1 MQTTIHTLESLRK
14 IIRRLQKENEKLRL
28 CLEENGIEISETIS
42 QDILDEEDKF
52 DEDQGARIVPIKPN
66 IYMAKQFYGMF
77 WGRED
82 VYARRGKNGGYFP
95 QCKNRWDSAICPK
108 QQGESK
114 FCDEDCVG
122 RVWKPLDEKI
132 ILNHLL
138 GKEEDCTDVIGTYP
152 LLPDGT
158 CRFLV
163 FDFDN
168 HEKDSYKNDDANIDN
183 EWKTEVDSLRKI
195 CKINNIDA
203 LVERSRSGRGAHV
216 WIFFKE
222 AISAALARNFGLVLL
237 NKGAMEVNLTSF
249 KFYDRMYPSQDVLSK
264 LGNLVALPLQG
275 QALKEGNSA
284 FVDEDW
290 NAYNDQWQTLMQ
302 TQKVSKYEVETL
314 LKEWQIF
321 YESNNAVINQ
331 NLIYSPWKSDEKFKK
346 EYVVDGT
353 IHLKLSDGLYVDTLN
368 LKPAIQN
375 IIRRM
380 ATIDNPEYYKNQRI
394 GRSNYYNFK
403 TIYLGYDTD
412 GYIRIPRGLR
422 EKIILKCNEADISY
436 DIEDNR
442 QFGRPIRV
450 EFNGE
455 LRDEQ
460 KEAINNLLEK
470 DDGILSAAP
479 AFGKTVVSA
488 YIISRKKVST
498 LILIESASLLQQW
511 LDELNR
517 FLKIDEK
524 PPVYYTK
531 TGREK
536 IRESVIGTLVG
547 GQDKTTGIIDVA
559 MVGSAYKKGDFFS
572 KIEEYGLVIMDECH
586 HAASKQAQAVLNRIK
601 SKYVYGVSATPQRSD
616 RLEQINYMLLGPIR
630 HEYSS
635 KMQADEQGTDR
646 YVYPRFTRVVNISGK
661 ELSIHE
667 ADDLI
672 VNNLDRTSMI
682 VNDVKECIAD
692 GRTPVILVKLKKHVK
707 LLSDALTGIADHVF
721 LLYGDQSI
729 KENQSIQKQLM
740 ETPENESFVVIAT
753 GQKIGEGF
761 NCPRLDTLMLAS
773 PVKFEG
779 RLIQYVGRLCRK
791 YPGKENVIVYDYVD
805 SHIKFF
811 YRQYRSRLST
821 YKKLG
826 YSVISNVKPKSESI
840 NMIFDGKDFSE
851 TFERDLVEANNEIVI
866 SSPHIIERKIDR
878 VIELLK
884 ARQEAGVSVTIIT
897 LKPEEIGFGDT
908 INVFRMHDSIRRAG
922 FYLKT
927 SEIVEEHFA
936 VIDNEVVWHGSMDL
950 LGKSDVSDNI
960 IRVESKQAAAELL
973 EMMD

>member
-559 MVGSAYKKGDFFS
+559 MVGSAYKKGDFFP

>member
-222 AISAALARNFGLVLL
+222 PISAALARNFGLVLL

-559 MVGSAYKKGDFFS
+559 MVGSAYKKGDFFP

-667 ADDLI
+667 ADELI